1 MPFPTKELVSHAV
14 HAFRYLAGTVDLAL
28 AFEVKGDPVCCVD
41 ADSRGDVDSQRSK
54 TSFSFMLFETY
65 VSWQSRLQRMEATS
79 TTKAKYMAAAAGVH
93 EVLWMKILC
102 ANLDLPLS
110 PGRL

>member
-1 MPFPTKELVSHAV
+1 
-14 HAFRYLAGTVDLAL
+14 
-28 AFEVKGDPVCCVD
+28 
-41 ADSRGDVDSQRSK
+41 
-54 TSFSFMLFETY
+54 
-65 VSWQSRLQRMEATS
+65 MEATS

-110 PGRL
+110 LGRL